1 VAQGYNEQTNRS
13 ASFRLTSEDIMAQL
27 AVEKKVA
34 KKTESCVVSKLKIAK
49 GRRWDHLELLER
61 IDATG
66 SITAAASAMGM
77 SYKAAWEA
85 VEAIN
90 NLSEQPLVERKTGGS
105 KGGGTTLTT
114 YGRRVAGAYRRLEQ
128 EREQVLKK
136 LAEVMDDF
144 DEYYHL
150 IRKFDMKTSARNQFL
165 GTVKSI
171 KLGAINS
178 EVVMEIGGGDRLAAV
193 ITNESVEH
201 LGLKVGSEA
210 YALVKAP
217 WVIVTTSEGFKTS
230 ARNELHGTVVRCQE
244 GAVNGE
250 VIIELSGGKS
260 VAAIVTNDS
269 IKSLGLK
276 EGAKACA
283 LIKAS
288 HVILAVNAS

>member
-1 VAQGYNEQTNRS
+1 
-13 ASFRLTSEDIMAQL
+13 MAQL
-27 AVEKKVA
+27 LAEKSMDEKS
-34 KKTESCVVSKLKIAK
+34 ERGNVSKLKIAR

-66 SITAAASAMGM
+66 SISAAATAMGM

-90 NLSEQPLVERKTGGS
+90 NLSEQPLVERKTGGQ

-150 IRKFDMKTSARNQFL
+150 IRRFDMKTSARNQFL
-165 GTVKSI
+165 GTIKSI
-171 KLGAINS
+171 KLGQINA
-178 EVVMEIGGGDRLAAV
+178 EVVMDIGGDKLAAV

-201 LGLKVGSEA
+201 LGLKVGGEA
-210 YALVKAP
+210 YAMVKAP

-250 VIIELSGGKS
+250 IVIELAGGKS
-260 VAAIVTNDS
+260 VAAVVTNDS

-276 EGAKACA
+276 EGVKAAA

-288 HVILAVNAS
+288 HIILAVTA

>member
-1 VAQGYNEQTNRS
+1 MTQS
-13 ASFRLTSEDIMAQL
+13 L
-27 AVEKKVA
+27 AEKKTV
-34 KKTESCVVSKLKIAK
+34 KKTESGVVSKLKIAK

-90 NLSEQPLVERKTGGS
+90 NLSEQPLVERKTGGQ

-128 EREQVLKK
+128 ERELVLKK

-150 IRKFDMKTSARNQFL
+150 IRRFDMKTSARNQFL

-171 KLGAINS
+171 KLGAINA
-178 EVVMEIGGGDRLAAV
+178 EVVMEIGGGDMLAAV
-193 ITNESVEH
+193 ITNESVNH
-201 LGLKVGSEA
+201 LGLKIGSEA
-210 YALVKAP
+210 YALIKAP

-276 EGAKACA
+276 EGVKAAA

-288 HVILAVNAS
+288 HVILAVNA

>member
-1 VAQGYNEQTNRS
+1 MT
-13 ASFRLTSEDIMAQL
+13 QL
-27 AVEKKVA
+27 MA
-34 KKTESCVVSKLKIAK
+34 KKIAPGVIPELKVTK

-66 SITAAASAMGM
+66 SISAAASAMGM

-85 VEAIN
+85 VEGIN
-90 NLSEQPLVERKTGGS
+90 NLSELPLVERKTGGQ

-150 IRKFDMKTSARNQFL
+150 IRRFDMKTSARNQFL
-165 GTVKSI
+165 GKIKSI
-171 KLGAINS
+171 KTGPINA
-178 EVVMEIGGGDRLAAV
+178 EVVLDIGGGDALAAV

-201 LGLKVGSEA
+201 LGLKVGGDA
-210 YALVKAP
+210 YAMVKAP
-217 WVIVTTSEGFKTS
+217 WVIVTTSDGFKTS
-230 ARNELHGTVVRCQE
+230 ARNELHGTVVRCNE

-250 VIIELSGGKS
+250 VVIELAGGKS

-269 IKSLGLK
+269 VKSLGLK
-276 EGAKACA
+276 EGIKACA

-288 HVILAVNAS
+288 HVILAVNA